1 MMVHRFLTLTA
12 KDLRLIV
19 RGHMLTVVVAVALI
33 YVGLVN
39 FVVPE
44 DVIVKP
50 TVVLWDQTTVQSVR
64 RLFEAAVDGGA
75 ADAEIILVDTEAA
88 FEEAMA
94 VHGNRLGLRV
104 EGGETPER
112 VVVTYQGHENP
123 EVRRLLEAS
132 LRQQLGPLRGE
143 APLTFATETLQPGTA
158 PERPPFNLSL
168 LPILIF
174 TEAGMIGLLLAAALF
189 YSEKTEGTLRAYRVT
204 PGGLTEYLLAKSV
217 AMGLLGLVSTTI
229 VTLFTV
235 GLDVNW
241 PAILGVVF
249 LSAVV
254 VTLVT
259 LVAANMFQTISQFLF
274 TGVLLNLVLALPTVS
289 YFLPG
294 FAPVW
299 LRWLPTY
306 PMIFA
311 LREAYF
317 PTGAEAVLT
326 GAVGQI
332 LLTLV
337 VVLPLAVLA
346 FRRRL
351 IARDV

>member
-1 MMVHRFLTLTA
+1 MMLHRFLTLTA

-19 RGHMLTVVVAVALI
+19 RSHMLTVLVVVALI
-33 YVGLVN
+33 YVGAVN
-39 FVVPE
+39 FLVPE
-44 DVIVKP
+44 DVSSE
-50 TVVLWDQTTVQSVR
+50 TAVVLWDQTAVQSVR
-64 RLFEAAVDGGA
+64 QLYEASVESGA
-75 ADAEIILVDTEAA
+75 ADAEIIFVDSKTA

-94 VHGNRLGLRV
+94 VYGNRLGLRV
-104 EGGETPER
+104 EGGEMPER

-132 LRQQLGPLRGE
+132 LKQQLGPLRGD
-143 APLTFATETLQPGTA
+143 TFPAFTTETLQPGTTA
-158 PERPPFNLSL
+158 ERPPFNLSL

-174 TEAGMIGLLLAAALF
+174 SEASMIGLLLAAALF

-204 PGGLTEYLLAKSV
+204 PGGLAEYLLAKSV
-217 AMGLLGLVSTTI
+217 AMGVVGLVSATI
-229 VTLFTV
+229 ITLFTI

-241 PAILGVVF
+241 LAVVGVVF

-254 VTLVT
+254 VTLLT
-259 LVAANMFQTISQFLF
+259 LVVANMFQTISQFLF
-274 TGVLLNLVLALPTVS
+274 TGVLLNLTLALPAVS

-299 LRWLPTY
+299 LKWLPTY

-317 PTGAEAVLT
+317 PTGAGAILT

-332 LLTLV
+332 LLTLAV
-337 VVLPLAVLA
+337 LLPLAVVA

>member
-1 MMVHRFLTLTA
+1 MMLHRFLTLTA

-19 RGHMLTVVVAVALI
+19 RNHMLTVVVAVALI
-33 YVGLVN
+33 IVGTVN
-39 FVVPE
+39 FLVPE
-44 DVIVKP
+44 DVSSETV
-50 TVVLWDQTTVQSVR
+50 VVLWDRTTAQSVG
-64 RLFEAAVDGGA
+64 RLFEAA
-75 ADAEIILVDTEAA
+75 DAETIFVDSEAA

-94 VHGNRLGLRV
+94 VYGNRLGLRV
-104 EGGETPER
+104 EGGEVPER

-132 LRQQLGPLRGE
+132 LRQQLRPLRGE

-189 YSEKTEGTLRAYRVT
+189 YSEKTEGTLQAYRVT

-217 AMGLLGLVSTTI
+217 AMGLVGLVSTTI
-229 VTLFTV
+229 ITLLTV

-241 PAILGVVF
+241 PAVLGVVF

-299 LRWLPTY
+299 LRWLPSY

-346 FRRRL
+346 FRRQL